1 MFSNT
6 GRRHRTTSRNHKIRL
21 QIFYARLSPTVMDA
35 ATTVIVDAITTSNV
49 TRVQIGTAT
58 SALFLV
64 EVGPGKWQ
72 GTFQAARF
80 GLGPAQPIQQ
90 LTLYAYRSDGGSTN
104 IQIPVST
111 H

>member
-1 MFSNT
+1 V
-6 GRRHRTTSRNHKIRL
+6 
-21 QIFYARLSPTVMDA
+21 QIFYARLAPTVLDA
-35 ATTVIVDAITTSNV
+35 STTVSIDAITTSNV
-49 TRVQIGTAT
+49 TRVQVGTST
-58 SALFLV
+58 SALSLSQ
-64 EVGPGKWQ
+64 VGPGKWQ